1 MKFVKVM
8 KEEDLPIGKSAIIA
22 AGDKQIALFNYKG
35 KYYAITNTCTNRG
48 SPLGEGRIE
57 EGIVICPNHEWR
69 FRLMDGANMQN
80 PELFIPT
87 YPVKTKNDNIYIGLE
102 ADEENI
108 AYGKKGSITVQFI
121 SREKDFKYVMG
132 EISDFF
138 KLNNLFSGV
147 LYLELLGE

>member
-8 KEEDLPIGKSAIIA
+8 KEEELPIGKSAIIA

-35 KYYAITNTCTNRG
+35 KYYAITNTCPHRG

-69 FRLMDGANMQN
+69 FRLKDGANMQN

-87 YPVKTKNDNIYIGLE
+87 YPVKTKMRIYILVWKRRMEILHMGKRNQTCHL
-102 ADEENI
+102 ALSS
-108 AYGKKGSITVQFI
+108 AYLPY
-121 SREKDFKYVMG
+121 R
-132 EISDFF
+132 
-138 KLNNLFSGV
+138 NLVTLTKNSTNF
-147 LYLELLGE
+147 